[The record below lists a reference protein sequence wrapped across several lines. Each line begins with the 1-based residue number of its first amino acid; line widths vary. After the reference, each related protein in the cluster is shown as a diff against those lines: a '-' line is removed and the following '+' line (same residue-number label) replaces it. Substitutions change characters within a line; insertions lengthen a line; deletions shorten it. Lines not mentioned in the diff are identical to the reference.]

1 MNLVVSGLVASRK
14 LLSHAIRLR
23 FHRVAPSRLRSP
35 SSATA
40 AVRAPLAALSPVVG
54 PPPSRHP
61 LWLTVINLST
71 HKTLILTSGHCR
83 HHHH

>member
-1 MNLVVSGLVASRK
+1 MNLAVSGLVASRK

-23 FHRVAPSRLRSP
+23 LHRVAPSRLRSP
-35 SSATA
+35 YSATRG
-40 AVRAPLAALSPVVG
+40 RACPLAAPSPVVG

-61 LWLTVINLST
+61 LWLMVINLST